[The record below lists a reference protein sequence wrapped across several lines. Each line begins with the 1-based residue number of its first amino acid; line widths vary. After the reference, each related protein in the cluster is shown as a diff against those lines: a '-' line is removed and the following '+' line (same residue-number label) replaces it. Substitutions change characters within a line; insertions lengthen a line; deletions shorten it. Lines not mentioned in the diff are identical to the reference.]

1 MQEKRLYEYSVI
13 RLVPRIERE
22 EFINVG
28 VILFSKEASYIKV
41 EYTVDK
47 EKLKSFI
54 KKENFEIECI
64 IGALEAFKK
73 ISIGDSSGGAIAVM
87 DIPERFRWLTSVR
100 STIIQTSR
108 PHPGFSSNLDQ
119 TFFNLFKE
127 LVL

>member
-1 MQEKRLYEYSVI
+1 MQEKLLYEYSVI

-28 VILFSKEASYIKV
+28 IILFSKEAGYIKI
-41 EYTVDK
+41 EYILDK
-47 EKLKSFI
+47 EKLKCFI
-54 KKENFEIECI
+54 KKENFDIGCI
-64 IGALEAFKK
+64 ISALEALKK
-73 ISIGDSSGGAIAVM
+73 ISIGDTSGGSIASM
-87 DIPERFRWLTSVR
+87 GIPERFRWLTSVR

-119 TFFNLFKE
+119 TFLKLFKE